1 MNDNIII
8 MGYSVGDISVGIGQ
22 GEFEI
27 DTGVSELSPEDKEF
41 LINGVVRD
49 IWELHDNGDVNF
61 NFSDEMGEPYYE
73 FSRVMNRKKSE
84 EILKKLK
91 EDKEFLINGVVRDI
105 CEEE

>member
-8 MGYSVGDISVGIGQ
+8 MGYSIGDSSVGIGQ

-49 IWELHDNGDVNF
+49 I
-61 NFSDEMGEPYYE
+61 
-73 FSRVMNRKKSE
+73 
-84 EILKKLK
+84 
-91 EDKEFLINGVVRDI
+91 